1 MLEGNAVR
9 RRRKEAE
16 RSATRP
22 ERRQRLGE
30 EVAGRG
36 AESIMTGEHYR
47 SIRDHHSA
55 TLKQG
60 HCLGE

>member
-9 RRRKEAE
+9 RRREEAE
-16 RSATRP
+16 RSAPRP

-36 AESIMTGEHYR
+36 AEGIMTGEH
-47 SIRDHHSA
+47 
-55 TLKQG
+55 
-60 HCLGE
+60 

>member
-1 MLEGNAVR
+1 MLEGGA
-9 RRRKEAE
+9 RKRSREEAE

-36 AESIMTGEHYR
+36 AESIMTGEH
-47 SIRDHHSA
+47 
-55 TLKQG
+55 
-60 HCLGE
+60 